1 MKSTIHDLRIRRMS
15 EADVARVMEIA
26 GGLESAPHWPRE
38 AFLRALDPEAMPK
51 RIALVA
57 ESDNAVAGFAVAIL
71 LPPEAE
77 LELIAAAAEAQR
89 QGVATRLFESLA
101 EELRADQIQVVVLEV
116 RASNAPALAFYR
128 RLGFAET
135 GRRVRYY
142 VDPVED
148 ALLMRRELGWC

>member
-38 AFLRALDPEAMPK
+38 AFLRALDPEVMPK

-77 LELIAAAAEAQR
+77 LEL
-89 QGVATRLFESLA
+89 S
-101 EELRADQIQVVVLEV
+101 
-116 RASNAPALAFYR
+116 R
-128 RLGFAET
+128 RLRRLSGREWRRGFLHRWQKSFARANS
-135 GRRVRYY
+135 GSRAGGACVQCSGAGVLPAIGVCGNRPPR
-142 VDPVED
+142 
-148 ALLMRRELGWC
+148 ALLR

>member
-38 AFLRALDPEAMPK
+38 AFLRALDPEVMPK

-89 QGVATRLFESLA
+89 QGVATRLFASLA

-128 RLGFAET
+128 RLGFAEP